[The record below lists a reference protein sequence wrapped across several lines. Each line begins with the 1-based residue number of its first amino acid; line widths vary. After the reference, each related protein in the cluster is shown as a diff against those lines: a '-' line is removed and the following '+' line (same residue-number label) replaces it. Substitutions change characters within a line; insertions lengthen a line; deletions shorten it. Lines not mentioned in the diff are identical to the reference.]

1 MEGTI
6 ISIYRRLMDKYK
18 NLKLRTKVWLAFV
31 ILSFV
36 QVIIIGVVVYLS
48 NSTIIIEREK
58 EHLDQLN
65 NAVNQD
71 LESRVEAFNADAL
84 NIVIRDS
91 IKNNLNLDD
100 DLEIG
105 KAKRDIVA
113 YLNTR
118 TITTK
123 GYLDISIIDMR
134 ANTYSVRATYYLP
147 PDFDI
152 RDTQVFEDAEKYNG
166 GMIWLSSNDVNEHYA
181 KDSILLSPLGGISG
195 AAVIKDY
202 TSNEI
207 KGLLVMV
214 IKDNYFRNMEYSNEK
229 IDSALFYLV
238 SPDKS
243 IVIPMNSSDR
253 ALSDGI
259 LKDIDTTAKRSSFTN
274 WEGRGSEE
282 YLVSFIKNNAMGWYL
297 VSVNTTS
304 DLTAT
309 FNRTV
314 QILLFT
320 LLFSLIACFF
330 LASGISGYITKGLK
344 SLAIKMKRVGQGDFE
359 VKVNSNRMDEV
370 GQLSNVFDNMVKNTN
385 NLIKQ
390 RYEQELLTKEAEF
403 RALQAQI
410 NPHFLHNTLDMINW
424 RLIEKGEEE
433 ISESIVALGNLLRY
447 SIDGESASAALSDE
461 VKNAQDYLFLRHAN
475 SNRLFEYSI
484 DVEQVDGI
492 ILPKLTLQPIVENAV
507 THGFAGR
514 QRGNAIQILG
524 RMKVNGYY
532 IEVIDNG
539 IGMTK
544 EKAVQV
550 LTDKYE
556 QTSGGTHIGLH
567 NVMSRIKYMY
577 ENARFEIESE
587 FGYGS
592 RIKIILPVKQKES
605 I

>member
-1 MEGTI
+1 
-6 ISIYRRLMDKYK
+6 
-18 NLKLRTKVWLAFV
+18 VWLAFV
-31 ILSFV
+31 LLSFI

-48 NSTIIIEREK
+48 NATIIVEREK

-71 LESRVEAFNADAL
+71 LESRIDAFNADAL
-84 NIVIRDS
+84 NIVIRDN
-91 IKNNLNLDD
+91 IKNNLNLAD

-118 TITTK
+118 TISTK
-123 GYLDISIIDMR
+123 GYLDISIIDMN

-152 RDTQVFEDAEKYNG
+152 QNTQVFKEAEKYNG
-166 GMIWLSSNDVNEHYA
+166 GMIWLSSNDVNERYA
-181 KDSILLSPLGGISG
+181 KDSILLRPLGGISG

-214 IKDNYFRNMEYSNEK
+214 IKDNYFRNMEYSNEE
-229 IDSALFYLV
+229 IESALFYLV

-243 IVIPMNSSDR
+243 IVIPMNSTNSVLND
-253 ALSDGI
+253 AILS
-259 LKDIDTTAKRSSFTN
+259 DIDTAVKRGSFTN
-274 WEGRGSEE
+274 GGEGSSEE

-309 FNRTV
+309 FHRTV
-314 QILLFT
+314 KILLIT
-320 LLFSLIACFF
+320 LLLSMIACFF
-330 LASGISGYITKGLK
+330 LASGISDYITKGLK
-344 SLAIKMKRVGQGDFE
+344 ALSIKMKRVGKGDFE
-359 VKVNSNRMDEV
+359 AIVNSNRMDEV
-370 GQLSNVFDNMVKNTN
+370 GQLSNVFDSMVKNTN
-385 NLIKQ
+385 DLIKQ
-390 RYEQELLTKEAEF
+390 KYEQELLTKEAEF

-447 SIDGESASAALSDE
+447 SIDGDSASAALADE
-461 VKNAQDYLFLRHAN
+461 VKNVHDYLFLRHAN
-475 SNRLFEYSI
+475 SNGLFEYSI
-484 DVEQVDGI
+484 DVQDADGI
-492 ILPKLTLQPIVENAV
+492 MLPKLTLQPIVENAV
-507 THGFAGR
+507 AHGFAGR
-514 QRGNAIQILG
+514 QRGNTIRILG
-524 RMKVNGYY
+524 RTKEDVYQ

-544 EKAVQV
+544 EKAAQV
-550 LTDKYE
+550 LANKYE
-556 QTSGGTHIGLH
+556 QAMGENHIGLH
-567 NVMSRIKYMY
+567 NVMSRIKHMY
-577 ENARFEIESE
+577 NDSQFDIDSK
-587 FGYGS
+587 FGYGTC
-592 RIKIILPVKQKES
+592 IKIILPMKWKDSV
-605 I
+605 

>member
-1 MEGTI
+1 MN
-6 ISIYRRLMDKYK
+6 RFK

-31 ILSFV
+31 VLSFV

-48 NSTIIIEREK
+48 NSTIIVESEK

-71 LESRVEAFNADAL
+71 LESRVDAFNADAL
-84 NIVIRDS
+84 SIVIRDS
-91 IKNNLNLDD
+91 IKNNLNFED

-113 YLNTR
+113 YLNSR
-118 TITTK
+118 TISTK

-147 PDFDI
+147 QDFDI
-152 RDTQVFEDAEKYNG
+152 RDTQVFMEAEKYNG
-166 GMIWLSSNDVNEHYA
+166 GMIWLSSNDVNERFA

-202 TSNEI
+202 TSNEN

-243 IVIPMNSSDR
+243 MVIPMNSSDSL
-253 ALSDGI
+253 LSDGI
-259 LKDIDTTAKRSSFTN
+259 LQDIDTAEKRGSFTN
-274 WEGRGSEE
+274 EDGGGSEE
-282 YLVSFIKNNAMGWYL
+282 YLVSFMKNNAMGWFL

-330 LASGISGYITKGLK
+330 LASGISGYVTKGLK
-344 SLAIKMKRVGQGDFE
+344 ALSIKMKRVGQGDFE

-370 GQLSNVFDNMVKNTN
+370 GQLSNAFDSMVRNTN
-385 NLIKQ
+385 KLIKQ
-390 RYEQELLTKEAEF
+390 KYEQELLTKEAEF

-447 SIDGESASAALSDE
+447 SINGNSANAALSDE

-475 SNRLFEYSI
+475 SKRLFEYNI
-484 DVEQVDGI
+484 DVDQDDVI
-492 ILPKLTLQPIVENAV
+492 MLPKLTLQPIVENAI

-514 QRGNAIQILG
+514 QRGNTIQILG
-524 RMKVNGYY
+524 RMKEDGYH
-532 IEVIDNG
+532 IEVVDNG

-544 EKAVQV
+544 EKAAHV
-550 LTDKYE
+550 LSDDYK
-556 QTSGGTHIGLH
+556 QAQGKNHIGLN
-567 NVMSRIKYMY
+567 NVMARIKHMY
-577 ENARFEIESE
+577 SNAKFEIESE
-587 FGYGS
+587 FGYGT
-592 RIKIILPVKQKES
+592 RIKILVPVQRKELE
-605 I
+605 